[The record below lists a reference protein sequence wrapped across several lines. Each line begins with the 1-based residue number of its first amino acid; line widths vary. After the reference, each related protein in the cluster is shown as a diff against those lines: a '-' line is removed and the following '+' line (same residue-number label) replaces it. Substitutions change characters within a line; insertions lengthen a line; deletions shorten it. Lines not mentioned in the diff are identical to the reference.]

1 MAPYVFYNRSIIMKK
16 TCIPI
21 LMTFMLILMCGCKND
36 FIESS
41 SKYKCD
47 AIPEGIYYL
56 EDEPVAVYPYDNKFY
71 EATYYNGNIGYRE
84 PETMEYHLLCTI
96 ENKELHD
103 IYVDDTGIYVSGEYV
118 VYDIDFEGNIRN
130 QIDLPDLGASISQ
143 YSLAINKKYIAV
155 CCFYHVEQRE
165 GWENVIYVIDRNTN
179 EIDTYDYTKVRDG
192 DTLERIIPTNKENDF
207 ILVGNHQVYSFNAT
221 NGKYDMVYDGVN
233 GYIVD
238 YSPNDN
244 CLYFMDQSNT
254 SGEILIG
261 RITLPS
267 GEINVVRNTN
277 EEYIF
282 ARIKPVVEA
291 AGKEAKGSYFVTVFY
306 TESGFMFW
314 TQSNSVIW
322 VLPEEVNDTG
332 EEITVIYR
340 NSPSIV
346 TLHSSDYVSE
356 FGWMHGI
363 MERMNTQFEE
373 ENKIAVNAKGYAHD
387 KFVENLRVKLLA
399 GDDDY
404 DVVMLEH
411 TDELLASI
419 LNYNLYLPLETYDS
433 ISSGFNKY
441 FDGVRDVM
449 SYDGHIFGI
458 PYYLTVEGFTSEDNT
473 IDKLSSDYTLDDFWK
488 LCEEFGSSRLMFCT
502 TLTNH
507 KPFYYI
513 ISSIL
518 EDGMRKG
525 DISRDTILECIETY
539 MKYRKAGSLNLNPPG
554 DGPLRI
560 IGGIGGTLSSNFD
573 ERDYK
578 GLRSLPTYDGKRYVN
593 IESMSYINSKTKNTD
608 LAVQYLSMLVSDDY
622 LAWITEYQKSYL
634 AKDKDSYFCFSPE
647 PNKLENEY
655 RRTKLSGEEN
665 FYMRGCNPFLVNNG
679 EDIFVNAAPR
689 IYTGSLE
696 DMINEVYDGLN
707 EGKLT
712 AEEAADKI
720 YSEASYQLME

>member
-1 MAPYVFYNRSIIMKK
+1 MKKICLILLMIFMLVLICGCSIIE
-16 TCIPI
+16 I
-21 LMTFMLILMCGCKND
+21 NSD
-36 FIESS
+36 
-41 SKYKCD
+41 KYKCD
-47 AIPEGIYYL
+47 AIPDGIYYL

-155 CCFYHVEQRE
+155 CCYYHVEQRE
-165 GWENVIYVIDRNTN
+165 GWENVIYVIGRDTN
-179 EIDTYDYTKVRDG
+179 EINTYDYKKFKDG
-192 DTLERIIPTNKENDF
+192 DTLEKILPTSKENEF
-207 ILVGNHQVYSFNAT
+207 ILVGNYQVYSFNAT
-221 NGKYDMVYDGVN
+221 NGKYEMVYDGVN

-356 FGWMHGI
+356 FGWMSGA
-363 MERMNTQFEE
+363 MTRMNTQFEE

-419 LNYNLYLPLETYDS
+419 LNYNLYLPLEAYDS

-441 FDGVRDVM
+441 FDGVRDIM

-473 IDKLSSDYTLDDFWK
+473 IDKLSTDYTLDDFWK

-525 DISRDTILECIETY
+525 DISRDTLLECIETY

-578 GLRSLPTYDGKRYVN
+578 GLRSLPTYDGKRYFN
-593 IESMSYINSKTKNTD
+593 IKSMAYINSKTKNTD
-608 LAVQYLSMLVSDDY
+608 FAVQYLSMLVSDDY

-634 AKDKDSYFCFSPE
+634 AKDKDSYFYLSLGE
-647 PNKLENEY
+647 NKVENEY
-655 RRTKLSGEEN
+655 KKIKVPAGEDD
-665 FYMRGCNPFLVNNG
+665 YMSRGNVFLVDNG

-696 DMINEVYDGLN
+696 DVINEVYDELN

>member
-1 MAPYVFYNRSIIMKK
+1 M
-16 TCIPI
+16 
-21 LMTFMLILMCGCKND
+21 
-36 FIESS
+36 
-41 SKYKCD
+41 
-47 AIPEGIYYL
+47 
-56 EDEPVAVYPYDNKFY
+56 
-71 EATYYNGNIGYRE
+71 
-84 PETMEYHLLCTI
+84 
-96 ENKELHD
+96 
-103 IYVDDTGIYVSGEYV
+103 
-118 VYDIDFEGNIRN
+118 
-130 QIDLPDLGASISQ
+130 
-143 YSLAINKKYIAV
+143 
-155 CCFYHVEQRE
+155 
-165 GWENVIYVIDRNTN
+165 
-179 EIDTYDYTKVRDG
+179 
-192 DTLERIIPTNKENDF
+192 
-207 ILVGNHQVYSFNAT
+207 
-221 NGKYDMVYDGVN
+221 
-233 GYIVD
+233 
-238 YSPNDN
+238 
-244 CLYFMDQSNT
+244 
-254 SGEILIG
+254 
-261 RITLPS
+261 
-267 GEINVVRNTN
+267 
-277 EEYIF
+277 
-282 ARIKPVVEA
+282 
-291 AGKEAKGSYFVTVFY
+291 
-306 TESGFMFW
+306 
-314 TQSNSVIW
+314 
-322 VLPEEVNDTG
+322 NDTG

-411 TDELLASI
+411 ADELLASI

-458 PYYLTVEGFTSEDNT
+458 PYYLTVEGFTSENDT
-473 IDKLSSDYTLDDFWK
+473 IDKLNPDYTLDDFWSF
-488 LCEEFGSSRLMFCT
+488 CEESGSSRLMFCT

-593 IESMSYINSKTKNTD
+593 IESMAYINSKTKNTD

-665 FYMRGCNPFLVNNG
+665 FYMRGCNPFLVENG
-679 EDIFVNAAPR
+679 GDLFVNAAPR

>member
-1 MAPYVFYNRSIIMKK
+1 MKRSVTMKK
-16 TCIPI
+16 ICLTL
-21 LMTFMLILMCGCKND
+21 LMIFMLAVVCGCSR
-36 FIESS
+36 IEINSD
-41 SKYKCD
+41 KYKCD

-71 EATYYNGNIGYRE
+71 EATYINGNIGYRE
-84 PETMEYHLLCTI
+84 PETMEYHLLNTVGEEYVC
-96 ENKELHD
+96 D
-103 IYVDDTGIYVSGEYV
+103 MYVDSTGIYTVGDHV
-118 VYDIDFEGNIRN
+118 VYHIDFDGNI
-130 QIDLPDLGASISQ
+130 IDEIALPDFETFISDYSIT
-143 YSLAINKKYIAV
+143 ANEKYIAI
-155 CCFYHVEQRE
+155 CYHYNTESGE
-165 GWENVIYVIDRNTN
+165 KFKNVIYVIDRNTN
-179 EIDTYDYTKVRDG
+179 EITTYDYKKFKDG
-192 DTLERIIPTNKENDF
+192 DTLEKVLPTSKENEF
-207 ILVGNHQVYSFNAT
+207 ILVGNYQVYTFDAS
-221 NGKYDMVYDGVN
+221 NGKYELLYDGVN
-233 GYIVD
+233 AYEVD
-238 YSPNDN
+238 YSPKENR
-244 CLYFMDQSNT
+244 LYFIHD
-254 SGEILIG
+254 ILSSSSLELG
-261 RITLPS
+261 SITLPE
-267 GEINVVRNTN
+267 GEKNI
-277 EEYIF
+277 
-282 ARIKPVVEA
+282 ARILELEYFYPKIKAKVEESGGTA
-291 AGKEAKGSYFVTVFY
+291 AAPWLYDVFY
-306 TESGFMFW
+306 TESGFIVWEQENHVML
-314 TQSNSVIW
+314 VK
-322 VLPEEVNDTG
+322 PEKVNDTG
-332 EEITVIYR
+332 EKITVLYR
-340 NSPSIV
+340 YMPSV
-346 TLHSSDYVSE
+346 TTMLQSNYETE
-356 FGWMHGI
+356 FGWMRGA
-363 MERMNTQFEE
+363 MTRMNTQFEE

-387 KFVENLRVKLLA
+387 KFVDNLRLKLLA

-411 TDELLASI
+411 ADELLASI

-433 ISSGFNKY
+433 ISSGFDKY

-449 SYDGHIFGI
+449 SYNGHIFGI

-473 IDKLSSDYTLDDFWK
+473 IDKLSPDYTLDDFWK
-488 LCEEFGSSRLMFCT
+488 LCEEFGSSRIMFCT

-573 ERDYK
+573 EREYK

-593 IESMSYINSKTKNTD
+593 IESMAYINSKTKNTD
-608 LAVQYLSMLVSDDY
+608 FAVQYLSMLVSDDY

-655 RRTKLSGEEN
+655 RRTKLSGDEN
-665 FYMRGCNPFLVNNG
+665 VYMRGCNPFLVENG
-679 EDIFVNAAPR
+679 GDLFVNAAPR

>member
-1 MAPYVFYNRSIIMKK
+1 MKK
-16 TCIPI
+16 ICLSFLLMFI
-21 LMTFMLILMCGCKND
+21 LTLICGCSNAMGD
-36 FIESS
+36 NS

-165 GWENVIYVIDRNTN
+165 GWENVIYVIDRKTN
-179 EIDTYDYTKVRDG
+179 KISTYDYTKVRDG

-411 TDELLASI
+411 ADELLASI

-458 PYYLTVEGFTSEDNT
+458 PYYLTVVGFASEDNT
-473 IDKLSSDYTLDDFWK
+473 IDKLSPDYTLDDFWK

-593 IESMSYINSKTKNTD
+593 IESMAYINSKTKNTD

-655 RRTKLSGEEN
+655 RRTKLSGDEN
-665 FYMRGCNPFLVNNG
+665 VYMRGCNPFLVENG
-679 EDIFVNAAPR
+679 EDFFVNAAPR

-696 DMINEVYDGLN
+696 DMINEVYDGLT

-712 AEEAADKI
+712 AEEAVDKI

>member
-1 MAPYVFYNRSIIMKK
+1 MKK

-47 AIPEGIYYL
+47 AIPEGIYYFD
-56 EDEPVAVYPYDNKFY
+56 DEPDVVYPYGNKSY
-71 EATYYNGNIGYRE
+71 EASYNTGNVGYRE
-84 PETMEYHLLCTI
+84 PENMEYHLLYNI
-96 ENKELHD
+96 GEEAADD
-103 IYVDDTGIYVSGEYV
+103 IYVDESGIYTVGGHTV
-118 VYDIDFEGNIRN
+118 CHIDFDGNVIEKTE
-130 QIDLPDLGASISQ
+130 LPEFEVVQDGYCIAASEKFITVCYRYVKENGADFE
-143 YSLAINKKYIAV
+143 NK
-155 CCFYHVEQRE
+155 
-165 GWENVIYVIDRNTN
+165 IYVIDRKTN
-179 EIDTYDYTKVRDG
+179 EITPYDYQNSRDN
-192 DTLERIIPTNKENDF
+192 DTLGRIIPTSDGSKFVIIGTFQAYDF
-207 ILVGNHQVYSFNAT
+207 DAATGKIELLYDRANSYSN
-221 NGKYDMVYDGVN
+221 
-233 GYIVD
+233 D
-238 YSPNDN
+238 YSKNEN
-244 CLYFMDQSNT
+244 CLYFVEKYIAGAINLGKTQIHD
-254 SGEILIG
+254 GEKTTV
-261 RITLPS
+261 RSTDCEYFYP
-267 GEINVVRNTN
+267 EI
-277 EEYIF
+277 
-282 ARIKPVVEA
+282 KSLVED
-291 AGKEAKGSYFVTVFY
+291 AGKEANDIWFSGIFY
-306 TESGFMFW
+306 TESGYILWDSM
-314 TQSNSVIW
+314 NKVIC
-322 VLPEEVNDTG
+322 VFPEKVNDTG
-332 EEITVIYR
+332 EEITVLYR
-340 NSPSIV
+340 YSPSTAV
-346 TLHSSDYVSE
+346 TSMPDYEVE
-356 FGWMHGI
+356 FGWMSGA
-363 MERMNTQFEE
+363 MTRMNTQFEE

-404 DVVMLEH
+404 DVAMLEH

-419 LNYNLYLPLETYDS
+419 LNYNLYLPLEAYDS

-525 DISRDTILECIETY
+525 DISRDTLLECIETY

-593 IESMSYINSKTKNTD
+593 IESMAYINSKTKNTD

-720 YSEASYQLME
+720 YSEASYQLMD

>member
-1 MAPYVFYNRSIIMKK
+1 
-16 TCIPI
+16 
-21 LMTFMLILMCGCKND
+21 MTK
-36 FIESS
+36 
-41 SKYKCD
+41 D
-47 AIPEGIYYL
+47 AE
-56 EDEPVAVYPYDNKFY
+56 
-71 EATYYNGNIGYRE
+71 
-84 PETMEYHLLCTI
+84 
-96 ENKELHD
+96 
-103 IYVDDTGIYVSGEYV
+103 
-118 VYDIDFEGNIRN
+118 
-130 QIDLPDLGASISQ
+130 
-143 YSLAINKKYIAV
+143 
-155 CCFYHVEQRE
+155 
-165 GWENVIYVIDRNTN
+165 WENVIYVIDRNTN

-192 DTLERIIPTNKENDF
+192 DTLEKIIPTSKENEF
-207 ILVGNHQVYSFNAT
+207 ILVGNYQVYSLDAT

-346 TLHSSDYVSE
+346 TLHSSDYVSG
-356 FGWMHGI
+356 FGWMNGI

-373 ENKIAVNAKGYAHD
+373 EKKIAVNAKGYAHD

-411 TDELLASI
+411 ADELLASI
-419 LNYNLYLPLETYDS
+419 LNYNLYLPLEAYDS
-433 ISSGFNKY
+433 ISSGFDKY

-458 PYYLTVEGFTSEDNT
+458 PYYLTVEGFTSENDT
-473 IDKLSSDYTLDDFWK
+473 IDKLSPDYTLDDFWNF
-488 LCEEFGSSRLMFCT
+488 CEESGSSRIMFCT
-502 TLTNH
+502 KLTNH

-518 EDGMRKG
+518 EDGMKKG
-525 DISRDTILECIETY
+525 DISPDTILECIETY

-573 ERDYK
+573 EREYK

-593 IESMSYINSKTKNTD
+593 IESMVYINSKTKNTD

-665 FYMRGCNPFLVNNG
+665 FYMRGCNPFLVDNG

-696 DMINEVYDGLN
+696 EMINEVYDGLN

-712 AEEAADKI
+712 EEEAADKI

>member
-1 MAPYVFYNRSIIMKK
+1 MKRSVTMKK
-16 TCIPI
+16 ICLTL
-21 LMTFMLILMCGCKND
+21 LMIFMLAVVCGCSR
-36 FIESS
+36 IEINSD
-41 SKYKCD
+41 KYKCD

-155 CCFYHVEQRE
+155 CCYYHVEQRE

-192 DTLERIIPTNKENDF
+192 DTLEKIIPTSKENEF

-261 RITLPS
+261 RIALPS

-282 ARIKPVVEA
+282 ARIKPVVVA

-346 TLHSSDYVSE
+346 TLHSSDYVSG
-356 FGWMHGI
+356 FGWMNGI

-387 KFVENLRVKLLA
+387 KFVENLRLKLLA

-411 TDELLASI
+411 ADELLASI
-419 LNYNLYLPLETYDS
+419 INYNLYLPLEDYDS
-433 ISSGFNKY
+433 ISSGFDQY

-458 PYYLTVEGFTSEDNT
+458 PYYLTVEGFTSENDT
-473 IDKLSSDYTLDDFWK
+473 IDKLSPDYTLDDFWNF
-488 LCEEFGSSRLMFCT
+488 CEEFGSSRIMFCT
-502 TLTNH
+502 PLTNH

-518 EDGMRKG
+518 EDGMRNG
-525 DISRDTILECIETY
+525 DISRDTILDCIETY
-539 MKYRKAGSLNLNPPG
+539 MKYRKAGSLNLDPPG

-573 ERDYK
+573 EREYK

-593 IESMSYINSKTKNTD
+593 IESMAYINSKTKNTD
-608 LAVQYLSMLVSDDY
+608 FAVQYLSMLVSDDY

-634 AKDKDSYFCFSPE
+634 AKDKDSYFYLSLGE
-647 PNKLENEY
+647 NKVANGY
-655 RRTKLSGEEN
+655 KKIKVTGEEN
-665 FYMRGCNPFLVNNG
+665 VYMRGCNPFLVENG
-679 EDIFVNAAPR
+679 EDLFVNAAPR
-689 IYTGSLE
+689 IHTGSLE

-712 AEEAADKI
+712 EEEAADKI

>member
-1 MAPYVFYNRSIIMKK
+1 
-16 TCIPI
+16 
-21 LMTFMLILMCGCKND
+21 MTK
-36 FIESS
+36 
-41 SKYKCD
+41 D
-47 AIPEGIYYL
+47 AE
-56 EDEPVAVYPYDNKFY
+56 
-71 EATYYNGNIGYRE
+71 
-84 PETMEYHLLCTI
+84 
-96 ENKELHD
+96 
-103 IYVDDTGIYVSGEYV
+103 
-118 VYDIDFEGNIRN
+118 
-130 QIDLPDLGASISQ
+130 
-143 YSLAINKKYIAV
+143 
-155 CCFYHVEQRE
+155 
-165 GWENVIYVIDRNTN
+165 WENVIYVIDRNTN

-419 LNYNLYLPLETYDS
+419 LNYNLYLPLEAYDS

-560 IGGIGGTLSSNFD
+560 IGGIGGTLASNFD
-573 ERDYK
+573 ERKYK
-578 GLRSLPTYDGKRYVN
+578 GLRSLPTYDGKRYFN
-593 IESMSYINSKTKNTD
+593 IKSMAYINSKTKNTD

-712 AEEAADKI
+712 AEEAAYKI

>member
-1 MAPYVFYNRSIIMKK
+1 MKRSVTMKK
-16 TCIPI
+16 ICLI
-21 LMTFMLILMCGCKND
+21 LLMIFMLAVVCGCST
-36 FIESS
+36 IEINSD
-41 SKYKCD
+41 KYKCD

-71 EATYYNGNIGYRE
+71 EATYINGNVGYRE
-84 PETMEYHLLCTI
+84 PETMEYHLLNTVGEEYVC
-96 ENKELHD
+96 D
-103 IYVDDTGIYVSGEYV
+103 MYVDSTGIYTVGDHV
-118 VYDIDFEGNIRN
+118 VYHIDFDGNI
-130 QIDLPDLGASISQ
+130 IDEIALPDFETFISDYSIT
-143 YSLAINKKYIAV
+143 ANEKYIAI
-155 CCFYHVEQRE
+155 CYHYNTESGE
-165 GWENVIYVIDRNTN
+165 KFKNVIYVIDRNTN
-179 EIDTYDYTKVRDG
+179 EITTYDYKKFKDG
-192 DTLERIIPTNKENDF
+192 DTLEKILPTSKENEF
-207 ILVGNHQVYSFNAT
+207 ILVGNYQVYTFDAS
-221 NGKYDMVYDGVN
+221 NGKYELLYDGVN
-233 GYIVD
+233 AFEID
-238 YSPNDN
+238 YSPKENR
-244 CLYFMDQSNT
+244 LYFIHD
-254 SGEILIG
+254 ILSSSSLELG
-261 RITLPS
+261 SITLPE
-267 GEINVVRNTN
+267 GEKNI
-277 EEYIF
+277 
-282 ARIKPVVEA
+282 ARILELEYLYPKIKAEVEENGGTA
-291 AGKEAKGSYFVTVFY
+291 AGPWLYDVFY
-306 TESGFMFW
+306 TESGFIVW
-314 TQSNSVIW
+314 EQSNHVML
-322 VLPEEVNDTG
+322 VKPEKVNDTG
-332 EEITVIYR
+332 EKITVLYR
-340 NSPSIV
+340 YMPPV
-346 TLHSSDYVSE
+346 TTMLQSNYETE
-356 FGWMHGI
+356 FGWMRGA
-363 MERMNTQFEE
+363 MTRMNTQFEE

-411 TDELLASI
+411 ADELLASI
-419 LNYNLYLPLETYDS
+419 LNYKLYLPLEAYDS
-433 ISSGFNKY
+433 ISSGFDKY

-473 IDKLSSDYTLDDFWK
+473 IDKLSPDYTLDDFWK

-573 ERDYK
+573 EREYK
-578 GLRSLPTYDGKRYVN
+578 GLRSLPTYDGKRYFN
-593 IESMSYINSKTKNTD
+593 IKSMSYINSKTKNTD
-608 LAVQYLSMLVSDDY
+608 FAVQYLSMLVSDDY

-634 AKDKDSYFCFSPE
+634 AKDKDSYFCFSPMGSGA
-647 PNKLENEY
+647 ENEY
-655 RRTKLSGEEN
+655 KKLKLSGEEN
-665 FYMRGCNPFLVNNG
+665 FYMRGCNPFLVENG
-679 EDIFVNAAPR
+679 GDLFVNAAPR

-720 YSEASYQLME
+720 YSEAAYQLME

>member
-1 MAPYVFYNRSIIMKK
+1 MKRSVTMKKVSLTLLLIFMLVLICGCSIIE
-16 TCIPI
+16 I
-21 LMTFMLILMCGCKND
+21 NSD
-36 FIESS
+36 
-41 SKYKCD
+41 KYKCD

-71 EATYYNGNIGYRE
+71 EATYINGNIGYRE
-84 PETMEYHLLCTI
+84 PETMEYHLLNTVGEEYVC
-96 ENKELHD
+96 D
-103 IYVDDTGIYVSGEYV
+103 MYVDSTGIYTVGDHV
-118 VYDIDFEGNIRN
+118 VYHIDFDGNI
-130 QIDLPDLGASISQ
+130 IDEIALPDFETFISDYSIT
-143 YSLAINKKYIAV
+143 ANEKYIAI
-155 CCFYHVEQRE
+155 CYYYNTESGEKFK
-165 GWENVIYVIDRNTN
+165 NVIYVIDRSTN
-179 EIDTYDYTKVRDG
+179 EIATYDYKKFKDG
-192 DTLERIIPTNKENDF
+192 DTLERILPTSKENEF
-207 ILVGNHQVYSFNAT
+207 ILVGNYQVYTFDAS
-221 NGKYDMVYDGVN
+221 NGKYELLYDGVN
-233 GYIVD
+233 AFEID
-238 YSPNDN
+238 YSPKENR
-244 CLYFMDQSNT
+244 LYFIRD
-254 SGEILIG
+254 ILSASSLELG
-261 RITLPS
+261 SITLPE
-267 GEINVVRNTN
+267 GEKNITRILELEYLYPKIKAEV
-277 EEYIF
+277 EENGGT
-282 ARIKPVVEA
+282 A
-291 AGKEAKGSYFVTVFY
+291 AGPWLYDVFY
-306 TESGFMFW
+306 TESGFIVW
-314 TQSNSVIW
+314 EQSNHVML
-322 VLPEEVNDTG
+322 VKPEKVNDTG
-332 EEITVIYR
+332 EKITVIYR
-340 NSPSIV
+340 YMPPV
-346 TLHSSDYVSE
+346 TTMLKSDYEIE
-356 FGWMHGI
+356 FGWMHGA

-387 KFVENLRVKLLA
+387 KFVENLRLKLLA

-411 TDELLASI
+411 ADELLASI
-419 LNYNLYLPLETYDS
+419 INYNLYLPLEDYDS
-433 ISSGFNKY
+433 ISSGFDQY
-441 FDGVRDVM
+441 FDGVCDVM

-458 PYYLTVEGFTSEDNT
+458 PYYLTVVGFASEDNT
-473 IDKLSSDYTLDDFWK
+473 IDKLSPDYTLDDFWK

-560 IGGIGGTLSSNFD
+560 IGGIGGTLASNFD
-573 ERDYK
+573 ERKYK
-578 GLRSLPTYDGKRYVN
+578 GLRSLPTYDGKRYFN
-593 IESMSYINSKTKNTD
+593 IKSMAYINSKTKNTD
-608 LAVQYLSMLVSDDY
+608 FAVQYLSMLVSDDY

-696 DMINEVYDGLN
+696 DMINEVYDGLT

>member
-1 MAPYVFYNRSIIMKK
+1 MKKICLTLLMIFMLAVVCGCSIIE
-16 TCIPI
+16 I
-21 LMTFMLILMCGCKND
+21 NSD
-36 FIESS
+36 
-41 SKYKCD
+41 KYKCD

-143 YSLAINKKYIAV
+143 YSLAINKKYISV
-155 CCFYHVEQRE
+155 CCYYHVEQRE

-192 DTLERIIPTNKENDF
+192 DTLEKIIPTSKENEF
-207 ILVGNHQVYSFNAT
+207 ILVGNHQVYSLDAT
-221 NGKYDMVYDGVN
+221 NGKYEMVYDGVN

-244 CLYFMDQSNT
+244 CLYFMDQSNM

-346 TLHSSDYVSE
+346 TLHSSDYVSG
-356 FGWMHGI
+356 FGWMSGA
-363 MERMNTQFEE
+363 MTRMNTQFEE

-387 KFVENLRVKLLA
+387 KFVDNLRLKLLA

-411 TDELLASI
+411 ADELLASI

-433 ISSGFNKY
+433 ISSGFDKY

-449 SYDGHIFGI
+449 SYNGHIFGI
-458 PYYLTVEGFTSEDNT
+458 PYYLTVEGFTSENDT
-473 IDKLSSDYTLDDFWK
+473 IDKLNPDYTLDDFWSF
-488 LCEEFGSSRLMFCT
+488 CEESGSSRIMFCT

-593 IESMSYINSKTKNTD
+593 IESMAYINSKTKNTD

>member
-1 MAPYVFYNRSIIMKK
+1 MKK
-16 TCIPI
+16 ICLSFLLMFI
-21 LMTFMLILMCGCKND
+21 LTLICGCGNAMGD
-36 FIESS
+36 NS

-47 AIPEGIYYL
+47 AISDGVYCL
-56 EDEPVAVYPYDNKFY
+56 DENTSSVYPYENKFY
-71 EATYYNGNIGYRE
+71 HVNYENGNIGYSE
-84 PETMEYHLLCTI
+84 YETMEYHLLCTLDKDTL
-96 ENKELHD
+96 NDVYVD
-103 IYVDDTGIYVSGEYV
+103 IYVDDTGIYVSGDYV
-118 VYDIDFEGNIRN
+118 VYVIDFDGNIID
-130 QIDLPDLGASISQ
+130 QIELPNLGAYW
-143 YSLAINKKYIAV
+143 YSHRSAANRKYISV
-155 CCFYHVEQRE
+155 CCFYKMTKDAE
-165 GWENVIYVIDRNTN
+165 WENVIYVIDRNTN

-207 ILVGNHQVYSFNAT
+207 ILVGNYQVYSFNAT

-332 EEITVIYR
+332 EKITVIYR

-346 TLHSSDYVSE
+346 TLHSSDYETE
-356 FGWMHGI
+356 FGWLHGI

-387 KFVENLRVKLLA
+387 KFVDNLRLKLLA

-411 TDELLASI
+411 ADELLASI

-433 ISSGFNKY
+433 ISSGFDKY

-507 KPFYYI
+507 KPFYCI

-560 IGGIGGTLSSNFD
+560 IGGIGGTLASNFD
-573 ERDYK
+573 ERKYK

-593 IESMSYINSKTKNTD
+593 IESMAYINSKTKNTD
-608 LAVQYLSMLVSDDY
+608 FAVQYLSMLVSDDY

-655 RRTKLSGEEN
+655 RRTKLSGDEN
-665 FYMRGCNPFLVNNG
+665 VYMRGCNPFLVENG
-679 EDIFVNAAPR
+679 GDLFVNAAPR

>member
-1 MAPYVFYNRSIIMKK
+1 MKRSVTMKKICLILLMIFMLVLICGCSIIE
-16 TCIPI
+16 I
-21 LMTFMLILMCGCKND
+21 NSD
-36 FIESS
+36 
-41 SKYKCD
+41 KYKCD

-71 EATYYNGNIGYRE
+71 QATYINGNIGYRE
-84 PETMEYHLLCTI
+84 PETMEYHLLNTVGEEYVC
-96 ENKELHD
+96 D
-103 IYVDDTGIYVSGEYV
+103 MYVDSTGIYTVGDHV
-118 VYDIDFEGNIRN
+118 VYHIDFDGNI
-130 QIDLPDLGASISQ
+130 IDEIALPDFETFISDYSIT
-143 YSLAINKKYIAV
+143 ANEKYIAI
-155 CCFYHVEQRE
+155 CYHYNTES
-165 GWENVIYVIDRNTN
+165 GAKFKNVIYVIDRNTN
-179 EIDTYDYTKVRDG
+179 EITTYDYKKFKDG
-192 DTLERIIPTNKENDF
+192 DTLEKILPTSKENEF
-207 ILVGNHQVYSFNAT
+207 ILVGNYQVYTFDAS
-221 NGKYDMVYDGVN
+221 NGKYELLYDGVN
-233 GYIVD
+233 AFEID
-238 YSPNDN
+238 YSPKENR
-244 CLYFMDQSNT
+244 LYFIHD
-254 SGEILIG
+254 ILSSSSLELG
-261 RITLPS
+261 SITLPE
-267 GEINVVRNTN
+267 GEKNI
-277 EEYIF
+277 
-282 ARIKPVVEA
+282 ARILELEYLYPKIKAEVEENGGTA
-291 AGKEAKGSYFVTVFY
+291 AGPWLYDVFY
-306 TESGFMFW
+306 TESGFIVW
-314 TQSNSVIW
+314 EQSNHVMA
-322 VLPEEVNDTG
+322 VKPEKVNDTG
-332 EEITVIYR
+332 EKITVLYR
-340 NSPSIV
+340 YMPPV
-346 TLHSSDYVSE
+346 TTMLQSNYETE
-356 FGWMHGI
+356 FGWMRGA
-363 MERMNTQFEE
+363 MTRMNTQFEE
-373 ENKIAVNAKGYAHD
+373 ENKIAVNANGYAHD
-387 KFVENLRVKLLA
+387 KFVDNLRLKLLA

-411 TDELLASI
+411 ADELLASI

-433 ISSGFNKY
+433 ISSGFDKY

-449 SYDGHIFGI
+449 SYNGHIFGI
-458 PYYLTVEGFTSEDNT
+458 PYYLTVVGFASEDNT
-473 IDKLSSDYTLDDFWK
+473 IDKLSPDYTLDDFWK

-554 DGPLRI
+554 NGPLRI

-573 ERDYK
+573 EREYK
-578 GLRSLPTYDGKRYVN
+578 GLRSLPTYDGKRYFN
-593 IESMSYINSKTKNTD
+593 IKSMAYINSKTKNTD
-608 LAVQYLSMLVSDDY
+608 FAVQYLSMLVSDDY

-655 RRTKLSGEEN
+655 RRTKLSGDEN
-665 FYMRGCNPFLVNNG
+665 VYMRGCNPFLVENG
-679 EDIFVNAAPR
+679 GDLFVNAAPR

>member
-1 MAPYVFYNRSIIMKK
+1 MKRSVTMKKICLILLMIFMLVLICGCSIIE
-16 TCIPI
+16 I
-21 LMTFMLILMCGCKND
+21 NSD
-36 FIESS
+36 
-41 SKYKCD
+41 KYKCD

-71 EATYYNGNIGYRE
+71 QATYINGNIGYRE
-84 PETMEYHLLCTI
+84 PETMEYHLLNTVGEEYVC
-96 ENKELHD
+96 D
-103 IYVDDTGIYVSGEYV
+103 MYVDSTGIYTVGDHV
-118 VYDIDFEGNIRN
+118 VYHIDFDGNI
-130 QIDLPDLGASISQ
+130 IDEIALPDFETFISDYSIT
-143 YSLAINKKYIAV
+143 ANEKYIAI
-155 CCFYHVEQRE
+155 CYHYNTES
-165 GWENVIYVIDRNTN
+165 GAKFKNVIYVIDRNTN
-179 EIDTYDYTKVRDG
+179 EITTYDYKKFKDG
-192 DTLERIIPTNKENDF
+192 DTLEKILPTSKENEF
-207 ILVGNHQVYSFNAT
+207 ILVGNYQVYTFDAS
-221 NGKYDMVYDGVN
+221 NGKYELLYDGVN
-233 GYIVD
+233 AFEID
-238 YSPNDN
+238 YSPKENR
-244 CLYFMDQSNT
+244 LYFIHD
-254 SGEILIG
+254 ILSSSSLELG
-261 RITLPS
+261 SITLPE
-267 GEINVVRNTN
+267 GEKNI
-277 EEYIF
+277 
-282 ARIKPVVEA
+282 ARILELEYLYPKIKAEVEENGGTA
-291 AGKEAKGSYFVTVFY
+291 AGPWLYDVFY
-306 TESGFMFW
+306 TESGFIVW
-314 TQSNSVIW
+314 EQSNHVMA
-322 VLPEEVNDTG
+322 VKPEKVNDTG
-332 EEITVIYR
+332 EKITVLYR
-340 NSPSIV
+340 YMPPV
-346 TLHSSDYVSE
+346 TTMLQSNYETE
-356 FGWMHGI
+356 FGWMRGA
-363 MERMNTQFEE
+363 MTRMNTQFEE
-373 ENKIAVNAKGYAHD
+373 ENKIAVNANGYAHD
-387 KFVENLRVKLLA
+387 KFVDNLRLKLLA

-411 TDELLASI
+411 ADELLASI

-433 ISSGFNKY
+433 ISSGFDKY

-449 SYDGHIFGI
+449 SYNGHIFGI
-458 PYYLTVEGFTSEDNT
+458 PYYLTVVGFASEDNT
-473 IDKLSSDYTLDDFWK
+473 IDKLSPDYTLDDFWK

-554 DGPLRI
+554 NGPLRI

-573 ERDYK
+573 EREYK

-593 IESMSYINSKTKNTD
+593 IESMAYINSKTKNTD

-655 RRTKLSGEEN
+655 RRTKLSGDEN
-665 FYMRGCNPFLVNNG
+665 VYMRGCNPFLVENG
-679 EDIFVNAAPR
+679 GDLFVNAAPR